1 MHEHHQ
7 VFLLR
12 FSAVAKFDIF
22 FLIKMAK
29 RFKVQVNLPQG
40 WRMQSLVGAQP
51 AVWLAKVGTVLTRS
65 QSIVFTLRSQL
76 PELGQ

>member
-1 MHEHHQ
+1 
-7 VFLLR
+7 
-12 FSAVAKFDIF
+12 
-22 FLIKMAK
+22 MAK

-51 AVWLAKVGTVLTRS
+51 AIWLAKVGTALTRS
-65 QSIVFTLRSQL
+65 QSIVFALGSQL

>member
-1 MHEHHQ
+1 MHEHDQ

-12 FSAVAKFDIF
+12 FSAVAKFDNF
-22 FLIKMAK
+22 FLLKMAK

-51 AVWLAKVGTVLTRS
+51 AVMASKGGHSTHQESVHRLRPQK
-65 QSIVFTLRSQL
+65 SIA
-76 PELGQ
+76 